1 MIINNGLDMT
11 LEVDWIGN
19 ATVCEARKIAMTMFE
34 VAVNTT
40 N

>member
-19 ATVCEARKIAMTMFE
+19 ETVCGAKRIAMNMFE
-34 VAVNTT
+34 VSGNATI
-40 N
+40 